1 MRVFG
6 FVMSICLVFVHSP
19 TIADEYPDPGIF
31 EIIQNESE
39 IRVLVY
45 RGGLLGVFGHNHVI
59 STSGITGRI
68 ELSEDPASSVVEL
81 TIPVASFEV
90 DIETIRLE
98 EGDAFKNRVS
108 DEDKRGTQDNML
120 GAKLLNSTNFSDIT
134 VRSQSWVGELP
145 DIRVKSKVTVTGR
158 NNYLEFPSSVSV
170 TDDRIVVTGN
180 FVLTHQQI
188 GLKPFTAVL
197 GGLRVRDEMAIKFLI
212 TAGRVSN

>member
-6 FVMSICLVFVHSP
+6 FVMSICLVFVHSS

-68 ELSEDPASSVVEL
+68 ELAEDPASSVVEL
-81 TIPVASFEV
+81 TIPVESFEV
-90 DIETIRLE
+90 DVQSIRLE
-98 EGDAFKNRVS
+98 EGNAFKKKVPEK
-108 DEDKRGTQDNML
+108 DIRGTRNNML
-120 GAKLLNSTNFSDIT
+120 GGKLLNSANFSNIT
-134 VRSQSWVGELP
+134 IWSQSWSGELP
-145 DIRVKSKVTVTGR
+145 DVRVKSDVTIIGR
-158 NNYLEFPSSVSV
+158 ANYLEFPASVNI
-170 TDDRIVVTGN
+170 TGDRIVVTGN
-180 FVLTHQQI
+180 FVLTHKQI

-197 GGLRVRDEMAIKFLI
+197 GGLRVRNELGIKFLI
-212 TAGRVSN
+212 TAGRVGN